1 MTRSLPAVVI
11 SGCLLGL
18 LGSTPALAQD
28 AGDAVE
34 RTEQQRE
41 SDAASQRRIDRL
53 DDTEREALQAY
64 RAAVWE
70 TQQLNVYR
78 EQLQELIDRQAD
90 KLSSLENQ
98 LEELA
103 RTERDIMPLMKR
115 MVDALERF
123 IAMDMPFL
131 QDERQRRVADLR
143 DAMTDPGVSVADRY
157 QAIME
162 AYAAETD
169 YGRGIGHERSEIDGQ
184 VHDLIRIGRVALYAL
199 ALDGSEAKRWDAA
212 TEQWQPL
219 AGHYIPALRKAM
231 RISREVVAPE
241 LMMLPVGAPGSRQ
254 ASPAAP
260 ELGAVPEG
268 ADDEDAEADAATDE
282 EGEQ

>member
-1 MTRSLPAVVI
+1 MTRPMPAAAMA
-11 SGCLLGL
+11 GCLLVL
-18 LGSTPALAQD
+18 LGGAPALAQD

-34 RTEQQRE
+34 RSEQQRE
-41 SDAASQRRIDRL
+41 ADAASQRRIDQL
-53 DDTEREALQAY
+53 DDAEREALQAY

-90 KLSSLENQ
+90 KLASLENQ

-123 IAMDMPFL
+123 VAMDMPFL
-131 QDERQRRVADLR
+131 QDERQARVAELR
-143 DAMTDPGVSVADRY
+143 DAMTDPSVSVADRY
-157 QAIME
+157 QKIME
-162 AYAAETD
+162 AYAAETS
-169 YGRGIGHERSEIDGQ
+169 YGRGVGHERSEIDGQ
-184 VHDLIRIGRVALYAL
+184 VHDLIRVGRVALYAL
-199 ALDGSEAKRWDAA
+199 RLDGSEAKRWDAA

-219 AGHYIPALRKAM
+219 AGHYIPVLRQAM

-241 LMMLPVGAPGSRQ
+241 LMLLPVGAPGGPKAAPS
-254 ASPAAP
+254 AP

-268 ADDEDAEADAATDE
+268 ADAEDATDE

>member
-1 MTRSLPAVVI
+1 MRRSLPAAALA
-11 SGCLLGL
+11 GCLLGL
-18 LGSTPALAQD
+18 LGGAPASAQD
-28 AGDAVE
+28 AGDAVA

-41 SDAASQRRIDRL
+41 ADAASQRRIDQL
-53 DDTEREALQAY
+53 DDAEREALQAY

-90 KLSSLENQ
+90 ELESLENQ

-123 IAMDMPFL
+123 VAMDLPFL
-131 QDERQRRVADLR
+131 QDERRQRVAELR
-143 DAMTDPGVSVADRY
+143 DALTDPSVSVADRY
-157 QAIME
+157 QKIME
-162 AYAAETD
+162 AYATETQ
-169 YGRGIGHERSEIDGQ
+169 YGRSIGHERSEIDGR

-199 ALDGSEAKRWDAA
+199 RLDGSEAKRWDAA
-212 TEQWQPL
+212 TGQWQPL
-219 AGHYIPALRKAM
+219 AEHYIPALRQAM

-241 LMMLPVGAPGSRQ
+241 LMLLPVSAPGDQ
-254 ASPAAP
+254 QVAPAAP
-260 ELGAVPEG
+260 ELGEVPQGTTE
-268 ADDEDAEADAATDE
+268 EAAPGE
-282 EGEQ
+282 EGGQ

>member
-1 MTRSLPAVVI
+1 MIRSLPAAALA
-11 SGCLLGL
+11 GCLLGL
-18 LGSTPALAQD
+18 LGGAPVLAQD

-34 RTEQQRE
+34 RTQQQRE
-41 SDAASQRRIDRL
+41 ADAASQRRIDQL
-53 DDTEREALQAY
+53 DEAEREALQAY
-64 RAAVWE
+64 RSAVWE

-123 IAMDMPFL
+123 IAIDMPFL
-131 QDERQRRVADLR
+131 QDERQARVADLR

-162 AYAAETD
+162 AYSAETD
-169 YGRGIGHERSEIDGQ
+169 YGRGVGHERSEIDGQ

-199 ALDGSEAKRWDAA
+199 RLDGSEAKRWDAA
-212 TEQWQPL
+212 TQAWQPL
-219 AGHYIPALRKAM
+219 AGHYIPVLRKAM

-241 LMMLPVGAPGSRQ
+241 LMLLPVSAPGSQ
-254 ASPAAP
+254 KAAPAAP
-260 ELGAVPEG
+260 ELGAMPEG
-268 ADDEDAEADAATDE
+268 AGDEAGTGE
-282 EGEQ
+282 EERP